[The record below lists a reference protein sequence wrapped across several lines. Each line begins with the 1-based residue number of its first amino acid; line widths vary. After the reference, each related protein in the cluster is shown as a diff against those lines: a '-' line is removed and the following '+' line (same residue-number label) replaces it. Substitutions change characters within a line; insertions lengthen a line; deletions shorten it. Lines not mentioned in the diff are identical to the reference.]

1 MRAPYRRTVPWTPLP
16 VAVNPSRRNV
26 SRSDLQAVGD
36 QGGAGV
42 VMQLRPLTDEV
53 ADVGAAQIHHAHV
66 VDVGGEP
73 VAQIYAL
80 IDLQGVVGQGGA
92 GVFAQFCP
100 LTHEVADLRAGPALQ
115 YPADVLPP
123 SAVPARR
130 HHGRLRC
137 VRYSASR
144 DGRNARARRRL
155 HRPQIRGDPDH
166 NTAPPSVQIHHSPLL
181 GWYPE
186 WGVGRTREGPISR
199 QQSRAE
205 RGAWQ
210 VT

>member
-155 HRPQIRGDPDH
+155 HRPQIRDTQATIRPRLVRRS
-166 NTAPPSVQIHHSPLL
+166 T
-181 GWYPE
+181 
-186 WGVGRTREGPISR
+186 TR
-199 QQSRAE
+199 QQRTCRSPKPCRQDQTQNMADVRSR
-205 RGAWQ
+205 RR
-210 VT
+210 